1 MGIFGQFWANL
12 GKSGHFGQIWTFWAN
27 LGILGNSG
35 HFGQFIREE
44 VKYYFADFVKE
55 VPPILPYNTFGE
67 EGVTDIGGTPWPFVN
82 ICPNFFSAQT
92 GL

>member
-1 MGIFGQFWANL
+1 MGKSGQFWA
-12 GKSGHFGQIWTFWAN
+12 FWAN
-27 LGILGNSG
+27 LVILGNSG

-55 VPPILPYNTFGE
+55 VPPILPDNIFGD
-67 EGVTDIGGTPWPFVN
+67 EGVTDIGGTPLYPFVN